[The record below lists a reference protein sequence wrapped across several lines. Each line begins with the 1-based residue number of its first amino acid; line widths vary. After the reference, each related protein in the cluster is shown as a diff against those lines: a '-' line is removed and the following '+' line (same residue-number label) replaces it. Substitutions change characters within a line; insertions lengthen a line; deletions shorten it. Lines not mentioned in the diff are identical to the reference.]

1 MFFHSSSIVVAQRP
15 MFLGENPPFLAQ
27 PRLFR
32 RQKPIQKRRL
42 HGSVGPALRDSIGPE
57 FM

>member
-1 MFFHSSSIVVAQRP
+1 MFFHSSSTVVAQRP